1 MELKKIWQRLGAPQE
16 GKHKPWLLFAL
27 GLAGIL
33 LLFFSDLAGRQQAP
47 AAAADSASA
56 YTAALEQRLLETLA
70 AMDGVGRVKVMLTA
84 ADGGETVYAAEE
96 RSRSQQSGTGSE
108 NSYENNYVLVD
119 GGSGRGALIES
130 ARQPEIR
137 GAAIVCEGGGDIS
150 VIRRVTDVVAVVL
163 GIPTNRICV
172 TKMN

>member
-33 LLFFSDLAGRQQAP
+33 LLFFSDLSGRQQAP

-96 RSRSQQSGTGSE
+96 KSRSS
-108 NSYENNYVLVD
+108 
-119 GGSGRGALIES
+119 R
-130 ARQPEIR
+130 
-137 GAAIVCEGGGDIS
+137 AAPAAKA
-150 VIRRVTDVVAVVL
+150 T
-163 GIPTNRICV
+163 
-172 TKMN
+172 TKTTMFWSTAAPAAAP